1 LRFSLK
7 VSIIVLTYNR
17 AHLVTETIDS
27 ILAQTVKDFEL
38 IVVDNE
44 STDNTEEVIKSYT
57 DRRIRYFR
65 HQNNGLV
72 AVNRNYGISK
82 ANGEY
87 IAFCDDDD
95 LWMPEKLERQVN
107 LLDLNKEL
115 GLVYSDCYIMDENG
129 NLERDTLLS
138 SSRLLR
144 GNVFDKLF
152 QGNFIPM
159 LTVMFRREV
168 LSKVGGFD
176 PKYRIAQDYDLWLR
190 IAEHYPIDFIEKP
203 LAKYRIHGGNVSR
216 NRELA
221 INEGFQLTEYWLE
234 KKANLERG
242 FRGKAKQKQAN
253 LHISLMVYY
262 FRNHQ
267 NRKAV
272 SESIN
277 IIKLFPYSL
286 VLVPMV
292 IAKLRRVLNSRR
304 NSCSRM

>member
-7 VSIIVLTYNR
+7 VSIIVPTYNR

-57 DRRIRYFR
+57 DGRIRYFQ

-95 LWMPEKLERQVN
+95 LWMPEKLERQVK

-115 GLVYSDCYIMDENG
+115 GLVYSDCYLIDENG
-129 NLERDTLLS
+129 NLKRDTLLS
-138 SSRLLR
+138 GSKLLR

-152 QGNFIPM
+152 QSYNFIPM
-159 LTVMFRREV
+159 PTVMIRREV

-176 PKYRIAQDYDLWLR
+176 PKYIIAQDYDLWLR
-190 IAEHYPIDFIEKP
+190 IAEHYPIDFTEEP
-203 LAKYRIHGGNVSR
+203 LAKYRIHGGSVSR

-221 INEGFQLTEYWLE
+221 ANEGFQLIEYWLE
-234 KKANLERG
+234 KKANERG
-242 FRGKAKQKQAN
+242 FRGKAKQRQAILN
-253 LHISLMVYY
+253 ASLMLYY
-262 FRNHQ
+262 FRNGEK
-267 NRKAV
+267 RKV
-272 SESIN
+272 ISKSMNLIR
-277 IIKLFPYSL
+277 LFPYSL

-292 IAKLRRVLNSRR
+292 IARLRYVLNPRR
-304 NSCSRM
+304 NSCGRM